1 MLLLQLRPHPPSA
14 AQVDQLCPYESC
26 YHMSLHFSSMCAHA
40 AAATVR
46 PSLSL
51 LPAQVNHLGPY
62 TLTRLLE
69 KKLVASKARVVN
81 VVSVTH
87 RITTIK

>member
-1 MLLLQLRPHPPSA
+1 ML
-14 AQVDQLCPYESC
+14 
-26 YHMSLHFSSMCAHA
+26 A
-40 AAATVR
+40 AAHNPCAAMHVTMCVGWCCV
-46 PSLSL
+46 L
-51 LPAQVNHLGPY
+51 QVNHLGPY

-69 KKLVASKARVVN
+69 AKLVASKARVVM

>member
-1 MLLLQLRPHPPSA
+1 
-14 AQVDQLCPYESC
+14 
-26 YHMSLHFSSMCAHA
+26 
-40 AAATVR
+40 
-46 PSLSL
+46 
-51 LPAQVNHLGPY
+51 VNHLGPY

-87 RITTIK
+87 RITTIR

>member
-1 MLLLQLRPHPPSA
+1 MLLLLLLQVRLAVLWQASTRPLVAGQL
-14 AQVDQLCPYESC
+14 VY
-26 YHMSLHFSSMCAHA
+26 LH
-40 AAATVR
+40 V
-46 PSLSL
+46 L
-51 LPAQVNHLGPY
+51 LLLLQVNHLGPY

>member
-1 MLLLQLRPHPPSA
+1 MLLL
-14 AQVDQLCPYESC
+14 
-26 YHMSLHFSSMCAHA
+26 
-40 AAATVR
+40 
-46 PSLSL
+46 L
-51 LPAQVNHLGPY
+51 LLQVNHLGPY